1 MISRP
6 KMNEKSVGFD
16 GLVWKWGSRK
26 QERDGKVKASGL
38 GDWIYDGAV
47 NSLQ

>member
-1 MISRP
+1 
-6 KMNEKSVGFD
+6 MNEKSIGSD

-26 QERDGKVKASGL
+26 QETDGKVKASGL
-38 GDWIYDGAV
+38 GDWQYGDGGV